1 MKNEVTMTFSSDPE
15 DSVDGVTQFEDGR
28 EQKMRTVAAYYQATP
43 GSPRYLL
50 WVSDD
55 FKDLVYR
62 QIDEWNAVAGER
74 IVKADQ

>member
-1 MKNEVTMTFSSDPE
+1 
-15 DSVDGVTQFEDGR
+15 
-28 EQKMRTVAAYYQATP
+28 MRTVAAYYQATP

-55 FKDLVYR
+55 FKDRVYR